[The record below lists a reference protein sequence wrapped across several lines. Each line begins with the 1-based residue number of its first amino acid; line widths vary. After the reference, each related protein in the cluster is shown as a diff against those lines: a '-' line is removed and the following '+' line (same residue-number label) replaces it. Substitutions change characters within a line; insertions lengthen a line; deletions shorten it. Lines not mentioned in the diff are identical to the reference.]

1 MVGVHCVITVA
12 AISLDLLRPAADT
25 DAAGSELAPAFSLQI
40 SDLRADI
47 DMLALMKA
55 DVKLRSFDI
64 VDARAVSRDYVFRNV
79 FCPVV
84 DMGAIVAFFFLK
96 FQTINLKS
104 HPTTHLFPLA
114 HQGMGAI
121 RERELALRNP
131 LSGTSCSGVVVEAFC
146 WLPAPP

>member
-1 MVGVHCVITVA
+1 MASLSSEPDLPPAALDIDTTILDIDADGNVTGKKLPPPRPRAPVLTERPPAPPTDAMVGVHCVITVA

-64 VDARAVSRDYVFRNV
+64 VDARAVSRD
-79 FCPVV
+79 
-84 DMGAIVAFFFLK
+84 AK
-96 FQTINLKS
+96 
-104 HPTTHLFPLA
+104 
-114 HQGMGAI
+114 
-121 RERELALRNP
+121 
-131 LSGTSCSGVVVEAFC
+131 
-146 WLPAPP
+146 